1 MQAPRHQQNS
11 ATTDIDTA
19 TALLAP
25 CQQPPSYTAATR
37 HPPAYA
43 TATYQPP
50 PSQQHHEES
59 QQPDAVTA
67 LLEQCQ
73 ESAGTDSHEPPPSY
87 ETLQPFPASTAPAS
101 VTLSPA
107 TASAQ
112 YSIVSQPT
120 AAATSGAGSSSANPN
135 ASSAVRVTAQYD
147 YLSNWR
153 TSTARPGASADDAGV
168 VGRHRI
174 ASFIQDRYYR
184 SRVVSTEYCV
194 VMCSV

>member
-1 MQAPRHQQNS
+1 MQPTHNQQDS
-11 ATTDIDTA
+11 DATDINTA
-19 TALLAP
+19 TAPLAR
-25 CQQPPSYTAATR
+25 CQQPPSYEAATR

-43 TATYQPP
+43 AATRQLP
-50 PSQQHHEES
+50 PSQQRHEDS
-59 QQPDAVTA
+59 HQPETVAA
-67 LLEQCQ
+67 LLQQCQ
-73 ESAGTDSHEPPPSY
+73 ESAGIDPHEPPSY
-87 ETLQPFPASTAPAS
+87 REQRFPASTAPAS

-112 YSIVSQPT
+112 YSIVSQPA